1 MDNLYIIAK
10 TQLQYNVGTC
20 LWHVSMQTAI
30 SPDTLPERMY
40 RLNFSNSLTS

>member
-30 SPDTLPERMY
+30 YPGTLPAKK
-40 RLNFSNSLTS
+40 LSS